1 MVRLADFETSFAS
14 IRGTKVEV
22 ASKGEGRTL
31 LFLHPGQGF
40 VGAGAALGALARLGR
55 VVAPFHPGFG
65 GSDLPSSV
73 TTVDDLAYFYLD
85 LIDALDLRDPVVIGA
100 SFGGWLA
107 AEIAVRCTHGLS
119 RLILVDAV
127 GIKVAGR
134 EQRDIADIHAVAQD
148 ELASLLYQ
156 DPERNR
162 PNYAALSDED
172 ALTIARS
179 NETLALFT
187 WRPYM
192 HNPKLLGR
200 LHRIRVPTL
209 VLWGN
214 GDRVVDTDYGR
225 AFSAAIPGA
234 RFEIIDNAGHLSFV
248 EQPAAFVTK
257 VAGFLSEAR
266 H

>member
-1 MVRLADFETSFAS
+1 MVRLADFETSFAN

-22 ASKGEGRTL
+22 ASKGDGRPL

-40 VGAGAALGALARLGR
+40 VGAGTALQKLARLGR

-65 GSDLPSSV
+65 GSELPAAM

-85 LIDALDLRDPVVIGA
+85 LIDGLGLRDAVIIGA

-107 AEIAVRCTHGLS
+107 AEIAVRCSHGF
-119 RLILVDAV
+119 RELILVDAL
-127 GIKVAGR
+127 GIKIGSR
-134 EQRDIADIHAVAQD
+134 EQRDIADMHAVD
-148 ELASLLYQ
+148 DNELASLLYE
-156 DPERNR
+156 DPVQHR
-162 PNYAALSDED
+162 PIYAALSDED

-179 NETLALFT
+179 NEALVLFA

-200 LHRIRVPTL
+200 LHRIAVPTL
-209 VLWGN
+209 VLWGA
-214 GDRVVDTDYGR
+214 GDRVVDTGYGR

-234 RFEIIDNAGHLSFV
+234 RFETIDNAGHLSFV
-248 EQPAAFVTK
+248 EQPAAFV
-257 VAGFLSEAR
+257 ARIESFLREAA